1 MKKLICYPC
10 GKQGETYVVPE
21 GVEIIGPFAFQCNQF
36 LRNVLLPAS
45 IKIVSWR
52 AFSFCEELKSIVLPE
67 GLELIDEDAF
77 EFCNIKHLSLPK
89 SLKKIHWSNLSSIGS
104 GVTYLE
110 IPDAHIEI
118 DMSGYA

>member
-1 MKKLICYPC
+1 M
-10 GKQGETYVVPE
+10 
-21 GVEIIGPFAFQCNQF
+21 
-36 LRNVLLPAS
+36 
-45 IKIVSWR
+45 
-52 AFSFCEELKSIVLPE
+52 KSIVLPE

-118 DMSGYA
+118 DMSGYAGCSEDAFMPPLFLMQEKNSILRNMPEDINET